1 VFRFIRPPLAV
12 VGNETVAEDT
22 LADGE
27 KKAVAVADLEV
38 ELADVEGAPA
48 ERTSWSSMQPSSW
61 FSCSFFFF
69 NLLAH
74 QPCSDIF
81 TGCST
86 LCDQELLV
94 KCSCCCS
101 PVPIKQYCHSCLPS
115 GRCFNAWNRHVKPFL
130 CTNKYSSCSLK
141 IEVPKLAIVKN
152 PCV

>member
-1 VFRFIRPPLAV
+1 MFRFIRPPLAV
-12 VGNETVAEDT
+12 VGNKTVAEDT
-22 LADGE
+22 LANGE
-27 KKAVAVADLEV
+27 KKAVAVAEV

-48 ERTSWSSMQPSSW
+48 EDELELDAAFVLDHW
-61 FSCSFFFF
+61 FSCSFSFF

-74 QPCSDIF
+74 PCSDII

-86 LCDQELLV
+86 LCDQQLLV
-94 KCSCCCS
+94 KCSCCC
-101 PVPIKQYCHSCLPS
+101 PVPIKQHCHSCLPS

-141 IEVPKLAIVKN
+141 IEVQKLAILKN